1 MPPPPELL
9 SSRNPKGSVVEI
21 VTQGGREKRTRRK
34 RKRKGKGDEEEEKV
48 KRGRGDG
55 GGRRGRG
62 RVWRIREKRREGDV
76 GRRGGGL
83 CMKD

>member
-34 RKRKGKGDEEEEKV
+34 RKGDEEEEKV

-62 RVWRIREKRREGDV
+62 EGVEDKRNRSPKGNMWSAKPV
-76 GRRGGGL
+76 ALL
-83 CMKD
+83 CMIVS